1 MNKAIKRIVNVDM
14 KKIKD
19 LNDSDIYI
27 EFDESNIL
35 KAYAVIFG
43 PSDSL
48 YQGSVLFFEI
58 DFPTNYPFNPLKIKY
73 INNGN
78 NIRIHPNIYVNGKV
92 CLSIIGT
99 WSGPKWT
106 SIMDVSSVLLS
117 IKSLLD
123 NSPLHHEPGYS
134 NKTIKKNIELS
145 KIYNEVI
152 LHNSVYYLYNRNSKY
167 IPKNFNIFKN
177 LIQDKYNQNKL
188 YIDSIIDKNIDI
200 KTRIEFPIYRI
211 YNYIQYNK
219 L

>member
-1 MNKAIKRIVNVDM
+1 MNKAIKRIINVDM
-14 KKIKD
+14 KKVTD

-43 PSDSL
+43 PNDSL

-78 NIRIHPNIYVNGKV
+78 NTRIHPNIYVNGKV

-117 IKSLLD
+117 IKSF
-123 NSPLHHEPGYS
+123 N
-134 NKTIKKNIELS
+134 NISETYLSGFFIISS
-145 KIYNEVI
+145 KIIRFII
-152 LHNSVYYLYNRNSKY
+152 L
-167 IPKNFNIFKN
+167 
-177 LIQDKYNQNKL
+177 
-188 YIDSIIDKNIDI
+188 
-200 KTRIEFPIYRI
+200 
-211 YNYIQYNK
+211 
-219 L
+219 